1 MASGRAA
8 DWEDPKNSRRKA
20 ARSVDRDP
28 IRELHQGQRSYAP
41 HQKAG
46 HMTAPD
52 HIANATSKNPC
63 MRGPSTY
70 EFRMEVQGDGYL

>member
-20 ARSVDRDP
+20 ARNLDRDP
-28 IRELHQGQRSYAP
+28 IRELHQGPRSYAP
-41 HQKAG
+41 HREAG

-52 HIANATSKNPC
+52 HIAKATSKNPC

-70 EFRMEVQGDGYL
+70 DFR